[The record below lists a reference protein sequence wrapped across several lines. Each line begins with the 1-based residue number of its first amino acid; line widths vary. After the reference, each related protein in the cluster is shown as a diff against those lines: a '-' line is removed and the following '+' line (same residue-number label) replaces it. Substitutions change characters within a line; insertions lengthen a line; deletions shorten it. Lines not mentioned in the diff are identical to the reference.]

1 MNTFWSLKAKQEKC
15 LRSLLSKLGES
26 LQRSLR
32 LQEVIGAL
40 EGKEGEECEEYDD
53 CKKMEDA
60 SIETKI
66 DDVDYTP
73 SVMLLTLFFIKFFM
87 LLCNQRQLAL
97 VLILYICN

>member
-1 MNTFWSLKAKQEKC
+1 MSYPWP
-15 LRSLLSKLGES
+15 KLGKS
-26 LQRSLR
+26 LQKNLR

-66 DDVDYTP
+66 DDVDYTLGA
-73 SVMLLTLFFIKFFM
+73 MLLTLFF
-87 LLCNQRQLAL
+87 L
-97 VLILYICN
+97 